1 MDSQVRGCGFT
12 SVTTVEGTFVT
23 TVEQLLEMVF
33 GVLTATLTTLKRIM
47 SATEARTDH

>member
-23 TVEQLLEMVF
+23 TVEQLLEVVF
-33 GVLTATLTTLKRIM
+33 AALTATLTTLKRII
-47 SATEARTDH
+47 SVTEARIDP